1 MERNAVEVKSLKQIT
16 HDFVRIVTEK
26 PEHFAHTPGLAS
38 EVSVHNKSNLI
49 TLYKI

>member
-1 MERNAVEVKSLKQIT
+1 MGRNAVLVKSLKQIT

-26 PEHFAHTPGLAS
+26 PEHFTLTPGLAS
-38 EVSVHNKSNLI
+38 EVSIHNRSNLI